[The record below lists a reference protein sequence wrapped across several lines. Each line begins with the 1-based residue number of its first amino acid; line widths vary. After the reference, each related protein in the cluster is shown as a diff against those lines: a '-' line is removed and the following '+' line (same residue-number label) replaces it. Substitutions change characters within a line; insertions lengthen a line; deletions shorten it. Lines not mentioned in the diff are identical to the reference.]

1 MRFNRILQ
9 WAAALLMV
17 CGLAQAERLPVVVS
31 FSILGDLVQQVGG
44 EQVSVTAL
52 VGPDQD
58 AHVFQPAPKHAALLG
73 KTRLVVVN
81 GLGFDDWLPR
91 LATAAH
97 YRGTLTVASRG
108 VQPLAGEEHGVDP
121 HAWQDP
127 ARVRQYVQNIEQAL
141 SQVDPTHAGYYR
153 QRSAAY
159 QQRLQALEQWAQTA
173 VGKLP
178 AARRKVITSHDA
190 FAYLAKRFGI
200 IFMAPQ
206 GMNTDAEATPKA
218 VSRLIEQIR
227 QQQVKAV
234 FVENISNPRLLQQLA
249 SEAGIKPGG
258 KLYSD
263 ALSAADGPAASYEAM
278 FRYNLGQLLSAM

>member
-1 MRFNRILQ
+1 MRRHRWVQLS
-9 WAAALLMV
+9 AALLLI
-17 CGLAQAERLPVVVS
+17 CGLAKAERLPVVVS

-44 EQVSVTAL
+44 DQVSVTAL

-73 KTRLVVVN
+73 KARLVVVN

-97 YRGTLTVASRG
+97 YQGALTVASKG
-108 VQPLAGEEHGVDP
+108 VQTLAGEEHGVDP

-141 SQVDPTHAGYYR
+141 SKVDPAHAAYYR
-153 QRSAAY
+153 QRSSAY
-159 QQRLQALEQWAQTA
+159 QQRLQVLEQWALAA

-190 FAYLAKRFGI
+190 FGYLAQRFGI
-200 IFMAPQ
+200 TFLAPQ

-218 VSRLIEQIR
+218 VARLIEQIR

-249 SEAGIKPGG
+249 SEAGVKPGG

-263 ALSAADGPAASYEAM
+263 ALSAASGPAASYEAM
-278 FRYNLGQLLSAM
+278 FRYNLSQLLAAM